1 MRREWYSWHFP
12 ELVKI
17 VNDNILYAR
26 LAKLIGDR
34 SELKED
40 SNTVEQLNKITGDE
54 NTTKVILN
62 AAKNSMGY
70 DISEFD
76 LRLVN
81 KYGKFFRCTYLS

>member
-1 MRREWYSWHFP
+1 M
-12 ELVKI
+12 KI

-34 SELKED
+34 ATLVGD
-40 SNTVEQLNKITGDE
+40 SKTFEQLNKVTGDE
-54 NTTKVILN
+54 SVTNTIISASKS
-62 AAKNSMGY
+62 SMGY

-81 KYGKFFRCTYLS
+81 K